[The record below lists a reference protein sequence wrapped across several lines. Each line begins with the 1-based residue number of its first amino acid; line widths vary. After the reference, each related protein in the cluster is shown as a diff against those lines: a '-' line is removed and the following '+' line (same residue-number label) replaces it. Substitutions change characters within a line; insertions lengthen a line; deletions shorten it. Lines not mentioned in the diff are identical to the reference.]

1 MNRKQHNIRGVQYG
15 IEKIVADCV
24 NKDKDAPSQ
33 KYPICSPHGFN
44 HGIGTNMKYF
54 RIGRGGMAM
63 SILHN
68 IDDRITRRCRK
79 PKIVERARSWH
90 PSKMIGNVTQ
100 LGNWWNNG
108 VI

>member
-1 MNRKQHNIRGVQYG
+1 
-15 IEKIVADCV
+15 
-24 NKDKDAPSQ
+24 
-33 KYPICSPHGFN
+33 
-44 HGIGTNMKYF
+44 
-54 RIGRGGMAM
+54 M

-79 PKIVERARSWH
+79 PIIVERARSWH

-100 LGNWWNNG
+100 LGDWWNNE